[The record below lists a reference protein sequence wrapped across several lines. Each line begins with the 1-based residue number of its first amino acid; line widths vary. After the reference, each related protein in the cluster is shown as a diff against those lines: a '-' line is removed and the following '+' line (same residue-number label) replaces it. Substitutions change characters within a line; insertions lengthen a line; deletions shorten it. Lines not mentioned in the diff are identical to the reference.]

1 MLSTADFNKKQIVFV
16 MVCDGEKLAFNNDN
30 LVVRD
35 SSGKTKLQCTCYRL
49 FMIFVV
55 GNCSLTTVLL
65 QKAKKFGFFIAL
77 MTPGF
82 RLYDVIG
89 AKKDGNTMLK
99 RKQYSYEKLD
109 LARHISENKIANQ
122 KSLLLSVR
130 NKSEAVIQA
139 IALLNNYYCGI
150 QTSNT
155 LNELMAYEGLASKVY
170 FSNHF
175 NNVVWNGR
183 QPRIKKDY
191 INSVLDIGYT
201 VLFAFIEA
209 LLCCYG
215 FDVYCGV
222 MHRQFYMR
230 KSLVCDIV
238 EPFRPIIDKTVK
250 KGINLKQIKEE
261 DFIVINNRY
270 QLKWEKSKEYVKLLM
285 TPLIE
290 VKDDIF
296 IYIQSFYRSF
306 MKDLPADD
314 FPIYKM

>member
-1 MLSTADFNKKQIVFV
+1 MLSTADFNKKQIIFV

-49 FMIFVV
+49 FIVFVV

-209 LLCCYG
+209 ILCCYG

-238 EPFRPIIDKTVK
+238 EPFRPIIDKTIK